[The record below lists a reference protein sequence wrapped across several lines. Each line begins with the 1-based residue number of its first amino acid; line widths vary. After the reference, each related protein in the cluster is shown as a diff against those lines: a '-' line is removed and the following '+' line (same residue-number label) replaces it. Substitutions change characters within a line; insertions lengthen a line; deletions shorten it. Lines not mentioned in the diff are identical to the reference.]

1 MHGPVGEGLKGG
13 RAAGRRFGR
22 APADGPVVLHRFLP
36 RTHKAAHALP
46 SRIDVRGNPRRC
58 GRAGGCRASCGN
70 RRIGIGETPPMSDLT
85 PANARPGNWFRP
97 KPALFCRPPPVRLR
111 LFSPPQTRRN
121 CRARPEPWSGVP
133 LARAAPPP
141 RSGNPVPGPAFY
153 GSMASPPPDCRCT
166 APSSPQAQGAD
177 DGQGVSP
184 PPRRGALFVGLT
196 VSDAGTRP
204 RPTALMRG

>member
-1 MHGPVGEGLKGG
+1 MSHS
-13 RAAGRRFGR
+13 
-22 APADGPVVLHRFLP
+22 
-36 RTHKAAHALP
+36 T
-46 SRIDVRGNPRRC
+46 
-58 GRAGGCRASCGN
+58 GN

-141 RSGNPVPGPAFY
+141 GSGNPVPGPAFY
-153 GSMASPPPDCRCT
+153 GGIASLPPDRRCT

-204 RPTALMRG
+204 RPTALMRGWWPAHATDAVDADRCSSFELPAVHEICAQRGSFRGAFARMRRRRPRPCNSFLTS